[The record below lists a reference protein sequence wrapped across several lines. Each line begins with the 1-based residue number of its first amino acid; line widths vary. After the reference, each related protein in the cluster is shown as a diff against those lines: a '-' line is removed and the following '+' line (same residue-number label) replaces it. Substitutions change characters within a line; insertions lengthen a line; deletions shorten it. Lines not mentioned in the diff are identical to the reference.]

1 MNTTAVEYVNN
12 LISGIKFYQNSD
24 SVTFQAVDGL
34 IKNNVSVLVTAMQP
48 YDTGILSQ
56 TENFV
61 IKQFKKRYPELGIYF
76 YIEER

>member
-1 MNTTAVEYVNN
+1 
-12 LISGIKFYQNSD
+12 LISGIKFWQGSEH
-24 SVTFQAVDGL
+24 VKFQVVDGL
-34 IKNNVSVLVTAMQP
+34 VKDNVSVLVTAMQP

-56 TENFV
+56 TEDFV